1 MRQRLVQEQ
10 TLQRKMNQQL
20 LQAIHILQFS
30 SLELIEHIQE
40 ISKENPL
47 IEEINYDY
55 DIAQYRSSI
64 SNQHTQAIGEINP
77 AEETMYEKLKQQ
89 LITLDFPDKLRPMI
103 EYGIDSLDDDGYLTI
118 TMDHWAKEFS
128 TTIDKTEHALNL
140 IQTLEPAGIAARSL
154 SECIMLQLRNFPGNE
169 PFIEN
174 LLNEHLD
181 WIAGEN
187 IEEIAKY
194 YNTSNENVIKIIEQI
209 KSCHPKPG
217 QLLAV
222 KKAEY
227 IIPEASI
234 YKEKGMW
241 KISFYKWNSPV
252 IEINQEY
259 AGITDFEKE
268 AADYLKE
275 KYKQI
280 DQLNQAILY
289 RTNTLELVVGKI
301 VEKQYMFFEHGAFMM
316 QPLTLKE
323 IANELNLNISTISRS
338 INGKY
343 VQTKQGVLPIKFF
356 FQSGIRQQNGKH
368 TASYAVKQLILEMVH
383 YEEKPLSD
391 EAIKNKLNDEFGIA
405 ISRRTVMKYRS
416 QLNIPSSQKRKK

>member
-1 MRQRLVQEQ
+1 MKQRLVQEQ

-64 SNQHTQAIGEINP
+64 SNQQNQAIGEINP
-77 AEETMYEKLKQQ
+77 TEESMYEKLKQQ
-89 LITLDFPDKLRPMI
+89 LFTLDFPDKLRPMV
-103 EYGIDSLDDDGYLTI
+103 EYGIDSLDEDGYLTI
-118 TMDHWAKEFS
+118 TMEYWAEEFS
-128 TTIDKTEHALNL
+128 TAIDKAEHALDL
-140 IQTLEPAGIAARSL
+140 IQSLEPAGVGARDL
-154 SECIMLQLRNFPGNE
+154 SECIMLQLKDSPGYD

-174 LLNEHLD
+174 LLHEHLD

-187 IEEIAKY
+187 IEEIADY
-194 YNTSNENVIKIIEQI
+194 YSTSNENVIRIIEEI

-217 QLLAV
+217 QLLAA

-234 YKEKGMW
+234 YKEKGKW
-241 KISFYKWNSPV
+241 NISFYKWNSPV

-259 AGITDFEKE
+259 ADITDYEKK

-289 RTNTLELVVGKI
+289 RTNTLELVVRKI

-316 QPLTLKE
+316 QPLTLRE

-338 INGKY
+338 ISGKY

-356 FQSGIRQQNGKH
+356 FQSGVRQQNGKQ
-368 TASYAVKQLILEMVH
+368 TASYAVKQLILEMVQ

-416 QLNIPSSQKRKK
+416 QLNIPSSQTRKK